1 LPQRS
6 SVRLDVAGQGR
17 EVGVSLE
24 DDQNGVKEVETQFVV
39 DSIDGRV
46 NASDVRSPLT
56 EVSSRRRRPQN
67 GDGVG
72 QGAGEELVRSPR
84 RGEEETEGRSRM
96 GGCGACG
103 RRCEGF
109 LTDREQ
115 RKVWGIGIL
124 YVLGFPLLLL
134 MTVVGGLKAVAP
146 GDPNPDC
153 PAEPNIPW
161 MLILGGTGIG
171 LLLLLRIAIV
181 KCLRCIKNN
190 QTCCDDVAGCF
201 CEFGCNVMYDIML
214 MVAIVMWMVPVTW
227 WVFRH
232 RVGPD
237 ALYSLVGE
245 EQLNNFRASL
255 GDKDKIHVVQFTDP
269 DRQDYCDRTLYMVA
283 FVILTA
289 GWLILACALIV
300 FLVDKIFTKLV
311 CCRLCSSLEGQSVEE
326 EAWEDEENL
335 IKLRPQPS
343 SLSV

>member
-1 LPQRS
+1 MSVKALQARSNWFPAAAVQLQSPDERPVARSEPQRS
-6 SVRLDVAGQGR
+6 PVRLDVAGQGR

-84 RGEEETEGRSRM
+84 GEEETDGRSRM

-134 MTVVGGLKAVAP
+134 MTVVGGLKV
-146 GDPNPDC
+146 G
-153 PAEPNIPW
+153 
-161 MLILGGTGIG
+161 
-171 LLLLLRIAIV
+171 
-181 KCLRCIKNN
+181 
-190 QTCCDDVAGCF
+190 
-201 CEFGCNVMYDIML
+201 
-214 MVAIVMWMVPVTW
+214 
-227 WVFRH
+227 
-232 RVGPD
+232 RV
-237 ALYSLVGE
+237 
-245 EQLNNFRASL
+245 
-255 GDKDKIHVVQFTDP
+255 I
-269 DRQDYCDRTLYMVA
+269 
-283 FVILTA
+283 
-289 GWLILACALIV
+289 IV
-300 FLVDKIFTKLV
+300 FF
-311 CCRLCSSLEGQSVEE
+311 CCFFLSCRDSL
-326 EAWEDEENL
+326 DT
-335 IKLRPQPS
+335 
-343 SLSV
+343 

>member
-1 LPQRS
+1 MSRQRSRSNWFPAAAVQLQSPDERPVARSLPQRS

-84 RGEEETEGRSRM
+84 RGEEEREGRSRM

-134 MTVVGGLKAVAP
+134 MTVVGGLKV
-146 GDPNPDC
+146 G
-153 PAEPNIPW
+153 
-161 MLILGGTGIG
+161 
-171 LLLLLRIAIV
+171 RII
-181 KCLRCIKNN
+181 IISF
-190 QTCCDDVAGCF
+190 CCF
-201 CEFGCNVMYDIML
+201 
-214 MVAIVMWMVPVTW
+214 
-227 WVFRH
+227 
-232 RVGPD
+232 
-237 ALYSLVGE
+237 
-245 EQLNNFRASL
+245 
-255 GDKDKIHVVQFTDP
+255 
-269 DRQDYCDRTLYMVA
+269 
-283 FVILTA
+283 
-289 GWLILACALIV
+289 
-300 FLVDKIFTKLV
+300 FL
-311 CCRLCSSLEGQSVEE
+311 
-326 EAWEDEENL
+326 
-335 IKLRPQPS
+335 
-343 SLSV
+343 

>member
-1 LPQRS
+1 MSRQRSRSNWFPSAAVQLQSPDDRPVARSEPQRS
-6 SVRLDVAGQGR
+6 SVRLDVAVE

-84 RGEEETEGRSRM
+84 GEEEREGRSRM

-134 MTVVGGLKAVAP
+134 MTVVGGLKVK
-146 GDPNPDC
+146 
-153 PAEPNIPW
+153 
-161 MLILGGTGIG
+161 LIS
-171 LLLLLRIAIV
+171 
-181 KCLRCIKNN
+181 
-190 QTCCDDVAGCF
+190 
-201 CEFGCNVMYDIML
+201 IM
-214 MVAIVMWMVPVTW
+214 
-227 WVFRH
+227 
-232 RVGPD
+232 
-237 ALYSLVGE
+237 
-245 EQLNNFRASL
+245 
-255 GDKDKIHVVQFTDP
+255 
-269 DRQDYCDRTLYMVA
+269 
-283 FVILTA
+283 
-289 GWLILACALIV
+289 
-300 FLVDKIFTKLV
+300 
-311 CCRLCSSLEGQSVEE
+311 
-326 EAWEDEENL
+326 
-335 IKLRPQPS
+335 
-343 SLSV
+343 

>member
-1 LPQRS
+1 M
-6 SVRLDVAGQGR
+6 AGQGTE

-72 QGAGEELVRSPR
+72 EGAGEELVRSPR

-134 MTVVGGLKAVAP
+134 MTVVGGLKV
-146 GDPNPDC
+146 GQIIISFLV
-153 PAEPNIPW
+153 EIPW
-161 MLILGGTGIG
+161 THKQFPEG
-171 LLLLLRIAIV
+171 LPPSPGAHTLLSLDIDRDSPFSSNKVLSQ
-181 KCLRCIKNN
+181 NN
-190 QTCCDDVAGCF
+190 SFFQH
-201 CEFGCNVMYDIML
+201 L
-214 MVAIVMWMVPVTW
+214 
-227 WVFRH
+227 
-232 RVGPD
+232 
-237 ALYSLVGE
+237 
-245 EQLNNFRASL
+245 
-255 GDKDKIHVVQFTDP
+255 
-269 DRQDYCDRTLYMVA
+269 
-283 FVILTA
+283 
-289 GWLILACALIV
+289 
-300 FLVDKIFTKLV
+300 
-311 CCRLCSSLEGQSVEE
+311 
-326 EAWEDEENL
+326 
-335 IKLRPQPS
+335 
-343 SLSV
+343 

>member
-1 LPQRS
+1 MSRQQARSNWFPSAAVQLQSPDDRPVARSEPQRS

-24 DDQNGVKEVETQFVV
+24 DDQNGIKEVETQFVV

-84 RGEEETEGRSRM
+84 RGEEETESRSRM

-134 MTVVGGLKAVAP
+134 MTVVGGLKV
-146 GDPNPDC
+146 GMV
-153 PAEPNIPW
+153 I
-161 MLILGGTGIG
+161 IFFF
-171 LLLLLRIAIV
+171 
-181 KCLRCIKNN
+181 
-190 QTCCDDVAGCF
+190 CCF
-201 CEFGCNVMYDIML
+201 
-214 MVAIVMWMVPVTW
+214 
-227 WVFRH
+227 
-232 RVGPD
+232 
-237 ALYSLVGE
+237 SL
-245 EQLNNFRASL
+245 
-255 GDKDKIHVVQFTDP
+255 
-269 DRQDYCDRTLYMVA
+269 
-283 FVILTA
+283 
-289 GWLILACALIV
+289 
-300 FLVDKIFTKLV
+300 
-311 CCRLCSSLEGQSVEE
+311 
-326 EAWEDEENL
+326 
-335 IKLRPQPS
+335 
-343 SLSV
+343 